1 MFLIWLMKMRYGFRP
16 QEKISFTKAKS
27 FGIIHLK
34 QKKKRNDEES
44 TPAKALQRT
53 SPRDPAAERDGAG
66 GMWKMASE
74 QRTEPQMKRFM
85 RKLESR

>member
-44 TPAKALQRT
+44 TPAKAFQRT

-74 QRTEPQMKRFM
+74 QRTEPGTTG
-85 RKLESR
+85 